1 MPQNAINGQRPA
13 VPDLAARALVPRGM
27 VRVAPI
33 MALPALLREKGV
45 DPAPLLAEFGLTQAQ
60 FEEPDYTIAFEL
72 RSRLLARCAE
82 ATRCA
87 HFGLLLGQRG
97 GIESFG
103 VIGYLMQS
111 APDVRTALQLAVRYF
126 PLHNPNSTATLV
138 ERGRVVALS
147 HTILVPGLEGREQL
161 LGLSLGIMVNVMRTL
176 CGHSWR
182 PTEVRLAHARPRS
195 VAPYAALVQAPVI
208 FDTRDTAVV
217 CLAHWLDRP
226 LPTADPMLHILMRHR
241 VADLELQA
249 SEGVASQL
257 RRILPSLIDS
267 RRVSADEAATSLGLG
282 VRTLNRRLAREGTS
296 FARLRDETFH
306 SIAAQLLR
314 GTRLPAGDI
323 AEKLGYA
330 NAGAF
335 TCAFRRWSGMTPTQ
349 WRATGTEAPV
359 WPSAPG
365 RL

>member
-1 MPQNAINGQRPA
+1 
-13 VPDLAARALVPRGM
+13 M
-27 VRVAPI
+27 VRMAPT

-45 DPAPLLAEFGLTQAQ
+45 DPVPLLAEFGLTQAQ
-60 FEEPDYTIAFEL
+60 FEEPDYTLSFDT

-82 ATRCA
+82 ATRCP

-97 GIESFG
+97 GMASFG
-103 VIGYLMQS
+103 MIGYLMQS
-111 APDVRTALQLAVRYF
+111 APDVRTAVHLAVRYF

-138 ERGRVVALS
+138 ERGRVVALR
-147 HTILVPGLEGREQL
+147 HTILMPVTEGREQV
-161 LGLSLGIMVNVMRTL
+161 LGLSLGLMVNVMRGL

-182 PTEVRLAHARPRS
+182 AKEVRLAHARPRS

-217 CLAHWLDRP
+217 SLAHWLDRP

-241 VADLELQA
+241 VADLESQA
-249 SEGVASQL
+249 GEGVGSQL

-267 RRVSADEAATSLGLG
+267 RRASADEAATSLGLG

-306 SIAAQLLR
+306 SIASQLLR
-314 GTRLPAGDI
+314 GTRLPAGKI

-349 WRATGTEAPV
+349 WRANGTIAPV
-359 WPSAPG
+359 WSLAPG
-365 RL
+365 PL

>member
-1 MPQNAINGQRPA
+1 M
-13 VPDLAARALVPRGM
+13 
-27 VRVAPI
+27 APT

-45 DPAPLLAEFGLTQAQ
+45 DPVPLLAEFGLTPAQ
-60 FEEPDYTIAFEL
+60 FEEPDYTLSFAT

-82 ATRCA
+82 ATRCP

-97 GIESFG
+97 GVASFG
-103 VIGYLMQS
+103 MIGYLMQS

-138 ERGRVVALS
+138 ERGRIAAVRY
-147 HTILVPGLEGREQL
+147 TILLPGMEGREQQ
-161 LGLSLGIMVNVMRTL
+161 LGLSLGIMVNVMRAL

-195 VAPYAALVQAPVI
+195 VAPYAALIQAPVI
-208 FDTRDTAVV
+208 FDARDTAVV
-217 CLAHWLDRP
+217 SLAHWLDLP

-241 VADLELQA
+241 VADLESQ
-249 SEGVASQL
+249 STEDVASQL
-257 RRILPSLIDS
+257 RRILPTLIDS
-267 RRVSADEAATSLGLG
+267 RSASVSEAATSLGLG

-296 FARLRDETFH
+296 FARVRDETFH
-306 SIAAQLLR
+306 SIANQLLR

-349 WRATGTEAPV
+349 WRATGAVAPV
-359 WPSAPG
+359 WSLTPR

>member
-1 MPQNAINGQRPA
+1 M
-13 VPDLAARALVPRGM
+13 
-27 VRVAPI
+27 APT
-33 MALPALLREKGV
+33 MALPVLLREKGV
-45 DPAPLLAEFGLTQAQ
+45 DPVPLLAEFGLTPAQ
-60 FEEPDYTIAFEL
+60 FEEPDYTLAFEV
-72 RSRLLARCAE
+72 RSRLMQRCAE
-82 ATRCA
+82 ATRCP

-97 GIESFG
+97 GLASFG
-103 VIGYLMQS
+103 MIGYLMQS
-111 APDVRTALQLAVRYF
+111 APDVRTAVQLAVRFF

-138 ERGRVVALS
+138 ERGRVVALR
-147 HTILVPGLEGREQL
+147 HTILMPGTEGREQV
-161 LGLSLGIMVNVMRTL
+161 LGLSLGIMVNVMRGL

-195 VAPYAALVQAPVI
+195 VAPYSALVQAPVI
-208 FDTRDTAVV
+208 FDARDTAVV

-241 VADLELQA
+241 VADLESQ
-249 SEGVASQL
+249 SHEDVASQL

-267 RRVSADEAATSLGLG
+267 RRVSTDEAASSLGLG
-282 VRTLNRRLAREGTS
+282 VRTLHRRLAREGTS

-306 SIAAQLLR
+306 SIATQLLR

-323 AEKLGYA
+323 AETLGYA

-349 WRATGTEAPV
+349 WRAK
-359 WPSAPG
+359 G
-365 RL
+365 R